1 MMKNYKFLKK
11 GSFENL
17 EKFEKRVNEEASKGQ
32 RVVSFT
38 QDHGVIIVLLEKE
51 RL

>member
-1 MMKNYKFLKK
+1 MKSYQFLKK

-17 EKFEKRVNEEASKGQ
+17 DKFEKRINEEASKGYK
-32 RVVSFT
+32 VVNFT
-38 QDHGVIIVLLEKE
+38 QDHGVIIVMLEKE